1 LTLPSVWKRKIEEE
15 RTRLKRLLA
24 CYQAYQHFYKR
35 NPRRHG
41 KREQPIQYLK
51 KSSPK
56 LINYMNLYIQE
67 TPQNSN
73 RVKLENST
81 PRYYEIQYLKY
92 KNKRRILKTI
102 RETCIASYKGSSFSK
117 RRSPSSTVEARGQ

>member
-1 LTLPSVWKRKIEEE
+1 
-15 RTRLKRLLA
+15 
-24 CYQAYQHFYKR
+24 
-35 NPRRHG
+35 
-41 KREQPIQYLK
+41 LK